1 MSTKVHCY
9 LRTLRLEWRLTQREV
24 AALLPKGTRN
34 RVSRVE
40 RGLVPPSAGDILA
53 YALIFGLAGQA
64 VFPALY
70 AETED
75 AVMRAAYQLHQRLEP
90 VRSPGAERKRELIDQ
105 MFARATGKANPTKV

>member
-1 MSTKVHCY
+1 MSSKVHCY
-9 LRTLRLEWRLTQREV
+9 LRTLRMEWRLTQVEV

-40 RGLVPPSAGDILA
+40 RGLVPPSASDILA
-53 YALIFGLAGQA
+53 YELIFGLAGQA

-75 AVMRAAYQLHQRLEP
+75 AVMRGTYHLYQRLERVGGP
-90 VRSPGAERKRELIDQ
+90 VADRKRELIDR
-105 MFARATGKANPTKV
+105 MFAHATGKANPTKV